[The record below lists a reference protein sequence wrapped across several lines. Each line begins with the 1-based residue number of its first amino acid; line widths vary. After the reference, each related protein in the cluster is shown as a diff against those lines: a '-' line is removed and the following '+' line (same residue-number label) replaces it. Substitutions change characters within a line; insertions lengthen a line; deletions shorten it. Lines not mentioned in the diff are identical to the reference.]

1 MSFIPYIKTPNT
13 ITVLI
18 EGKTHSVSQD
28 SPLFEA
34 VCIAVKNEDL
44 DSVSRLFNVKQ
55 CLADYSAGSIK
66 LVNGELLYRDQ
77 PIHSALSERIVRS
90 FNEGFDVGPMCKFL
104 ENLYRNPDP
113 DAVDG
118 LWGFLESCSLPI
130 TAEGKFVAYKMVGSD
145 FLDLYTHKIDNSP
158 GATVKV
164 DRSEVEKNPEKVCSR
179 GLHFASRHYVENGN
193 YGSRTRGDRLIVVEI
208 DPADVVSIPI
218 DYKFAKGRCCG
229 YLVLGEIEWETE
241 LPTGVVT
248 TNCEESEE
256 EEEYDDFDYSK
267 TEEKYDDDEGSED
280 PEELNNSLGPNVD
293 LDEPVT
299 APKNTPVLKKLFTNL
314 RNLFK

>member
-1 MSFIPYIKTPNT
+1 MSFITHIRTPNT
-13 ITVLI
+13 ITVLVK
-18 EGKTHSVSQD
+18 GKTHSVSQN

-44 DSVSRLFNVKQ
+44 DSVSRLFKVKQ
-55 CLADYSAGSIK
+55 HLADYSAGSIE
-66 LVNGELLYRDQ
+66 LVNDELLYRDQ
-77 PIHSALSERIVRS
+77 PVHSALSARIVQS
-90 FNEGFDVGPMCKFL
+90 FNDGFDVGPMCKFM

-113 DAVDG
+113 DAIDG
-118 LWGFLESCSLPI
+118 LWGFLESCNLPI

-208 DPADVVSIPI
+208 DPADVVSIPV

-229 YLVLGEIEWETE
+229 YHVLGEIDWETE
-241 LPTGVVT
+241 LPTGVVDT
-248 TNCEESEE
+248 DYDDSETEED
-256 EEEYDDFDYSK
+256 YDDFN
-267 TEEKYDDDEGSED
+267 ESED
-280 PEELNNSLGPNVD
+280 TDDADDCEPEDFDGPLGLHVGLETVPT
-293 LDEPVT
+293 PQ
-299 APKNTPVLKKLFTNL
+299 KTPVLKKLFTNL
-314 RNLFK
+314 RNFFK

>member
-1 MSFIPYIKTPNT
+1 MSFIPHIKTPNT

-77 PIHSALSERIVRS
+77 LIHSALSARIVQS
-90 FNEGFDVGPMCKFL
+90 FNDGFDVGPMCKFM
-104 ENLYRNPDP
+104 EKLYRNPDP
-113 DAVDG
+113 DAIDG
-118 LWGFLESCSLPI
+118 LWGFLESCNLPI
-130 TAEGKFVAYKMVGSD
+130 TAEGKFVAYKMVSSD

-158 GATVKV
+158 GTTVKV
-164 DRSEVEKNPEKVCSR
+164 DRSEVEKAPEKTCSR
-179 GLHFASRHYVENGN
+179 GLHFASRYYIEAGN
-193 YGSRTRGDRLIVVEI
+193 YGSRAKGDRLVVVEI

-229 YLVLGEIEWETE
+229 YKVLGEIDWETE
-241 LPTGVVT
+241 LPAGVVT
-248 TNCEESEE
+248 N
-256 EEEYDDFDYSK
+256 EYNDAE
-267 TEEKYDDDEGSED
+267 TEEKYDDADEYEDSED
-280 PEELNNSLGPNVD
+280 PEELNNPLGPNVD
-293 LDEPVT
+293 LDELVT
-299 APKNTPVLKKLFTNL
+299 APKSTPVSKRLFTHL
-314 RNLFK
+314 RELFK